1 MKKSIWYKNV
11 SDDPNDI
18 IILES
23 VSVEK
28 SDSGIPSKKEFDDT
42 TKKILEKCDDIFKE
56 LAK

>member
-11 SDDPNDI
+11 SDDPNDV

-28 SDSGIPSKKEFDDT
+28 SDSRIPSKKEFNDT
-42 TKKILEKCDDIFKE
+42 TNCKKERNSKND
-56 LAK
+56 

>member
-11 SDDPNDI
+11 SDDPNDV

-28 SDSGIPSKKEFDDT
+28 SDSSIPSKKEFDDT
-42 TKKILEKCDDIFKE
+42 TKKILEKYDDIFKG